1 MGKKRTEPS
10 PIAVRKS
17 GFVALVG
24 RSNVGKSTLLNT
36 LVGTKIAATS
46 FRPQMTRHIIHG
58 ALNMPEGQAVFVDT
72 PGILKQRKSRLT
84 AKLLH
89 KVEEILQEIDLLIY
103 VVDPSRDI
111 GPEERGIFGMIRHL
125 EVPKILVINK
135 SDLPQDERSFA
146 EAYEQWEKDFDAVFH
161 LSALR
166 ATHIE
171 PLKRK
176 VIDLLPEGE
185 PFYMDDQ
192 LTNID
197 NYFWIAELI
206 REKVFSVF
214 EKEIPYSI
222 NVEVESVEEKM
233 VNKTKESGLIGETT
247 KKSSSKKPE
256 KEEMMVIQAKILT
269 SQERFKR
276 IIIGHGGNKIKEI
289 GIMARR
295 ELEAALGRK
304 VYLELEVEV
313 DPHWVE
319 RI

>member
-1 MGKKRTEPS
+1 MGTKRTAPS
-10 PIAVRKS
+10 PAPVQKS

-46 FRPQMTRHIIHG
+46 FRPQMTRHVIHG

-89 KVEEILQEIDLLIY
+89 KVEEVLHEIDLLIY

-111 GPEERGIFGMIRHL
+111 GAEERGIYGMIRHL
-125 EVPKILVINK
+125 EVPKILVVNK
-135 SDLPQDERSFA
+135 SDLPRDERSFE
-146 EAYEQWEKDFDAVFH
+146 EAYEEWEKDFDAVFH

-166 ATHIE
+166 GSHIE
-171 PLKRK
+171 PLKQK
-176 VIDLLPEGE
+176 VIELLPEGE
-185 PFYMDDQ
+185 PFYMDEQ

-222 NVEVESVEEKM
+222 TVEVENVEEKT
-233 VNKTKESGLIGETT
+233 VS
-247 KKSSSKKPE
+247 KSTPPSRKGGKPSVV
-256 KEEMMVIQAKILT
+256 KEEMIVIQARVLT
-269 SQERFKR
+269 SQERFKKV
-276 IIIGHGGNKIKEI
+276 IIGHAGNKIKEI
-289 GIMARR
+289 GVMARR